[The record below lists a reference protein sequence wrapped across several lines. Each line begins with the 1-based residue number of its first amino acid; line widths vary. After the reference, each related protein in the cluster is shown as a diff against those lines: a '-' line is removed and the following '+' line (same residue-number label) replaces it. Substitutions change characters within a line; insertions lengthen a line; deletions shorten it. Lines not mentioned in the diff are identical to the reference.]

1 MITCWF
7 SISSLERERER
18 EREGER
24 DTLPAANSQGCFVFI
39 CFFSSTHPCCFM
51 FICSCQ
57 GSLAAAIG
65 TPWLLICRTIS
76 MWISPRSTTHKY
88 NSSVPWLS
96 GLGDLDWSG
105 VHIVYCKY
113 RVSMLKQKGL
123 PTLRFWF
130 WEILRINQSRV
141 VSKFGPRNSWHYV
154 PRKFKTIPVYFGCD
168 PPLTGFFHFEALA
181 GENWGCR
188 CLYRFASLG
197 RQVKFSTTLA
207 ASNIFSPRPQF
218 HDVPRGYPW
227 CLYVGDQDNHG

>member
-1 MITCWF
+1 
-7 SISSLERERER
+7 
-18 EREGER
+18 
-24 DTLPAANSQGCFVFI
+24 
-39 CFFSSTHPCCFM
+39 M

-123 PTLRFWF
+123 PSPNFMFL
-130 WEILRINQSRV
+130 ILGDFKNTRRNKTRV
-141 VSKFGPRNSWHYV
+141 VSKFGPRNSWFFICHYV
-154 PRKFKTIPVYFGCD
+154 PRKFETIPVYFGCD
-168 PPLTGFFHFEALA
+168 ATLLRDSSILKPSQ
-181 GENWGCR
+181 ENIEVVDAFIDLQAWVDR
-188 CLYRFASLG
+188 LSFQ
-197 RQVKFSTTLA
+197 QVWRRP
-207 ASNIFSPRPQF
+207 SNIFSPRPQF

-227 CLYVGDQDNHG
+227 WLYVGDEDNHG